1 MLIYETRPY
10 SYRAVGNSSCITPR
24 CLLCNIVSQGT
35 HSMHVQGHELSA
47 LWNQYDFLGEQDGA
61 GLIVQWT
68 KGLVHCDNCWGG
80 IIWVPT

>member
-1 MLIYETRPY
+1 
-10 SYRAVGNSSCITPR
+10 
-24 CLLCNIVSQGT
+24 
-35 HSMHVQGHELSA
+35 MHVQGHELSA